1 MEPIK
6 TVVTH
11 VSDGSEEALK
21 VFRSM
26 TNSATI
32 HLNAMKADQVMFTTP
47 GTEEEGFSQSYTKIV
62 SLGITAV
69 VLVTI
74 LSAFQRS

>member
-26 TNSATI
+26 TNSTKI
-32 HLNAMKADQVMFTTP
+32 HLNAMKADQVMFTEP
-47 GTEEEGFSQSYTKIV
+47 GSEEGFSNKCTKIV

-69 VLVTI
+69 ILVTI
-74 LSAFQRS
+74 LSGFQRS